1 MMAVT
6 IRFTCCFVKKA
17 VAELRTNRN
26 PACGFTRHPAGKA
39 LLEPPFRHFA
49 PGREPHALL
58 FLHVLDQTSQGLCPA
73 RPAGNVRMEL
83 KQKGVWLAT
92 ESEVAE
98 WWLKQGFSSG
108 LARKTAGRVAVSS

>member
-1 MMAVT
+1 MMAIT

-26 PACGFTRHPAGKA
+26 PACGFTRQPAGKA

-49 PGREPHALL
+49 LGREPHALL
-58 FLHVLDQTSQGLCPA
+58 FQFHPYISSRPGRAKALRGLIQY
-73 RPAGNVRMEL
+73 MK

-92 ESEVAE
+92 GSEVAE